1 VVVVISSLIVDN
13 LEFYLLDLIYED
25 LLLLFDSNTV
35 SFLDIGILL
44 DLDENFSP
52 VPVSDID
59 NDKESILELTFSVF
73 SLSSS
78 YLYSVS
84 NNISSLVSTDVL
96 T

>member
-1 VVVVISSLIVDN
+1 VVISSLIVDK
-13 LEFYLLDLIYED
+13 LEFYLLDLIYD
-25 LLLLFDSNTV
+25 DLLLFDSNTV

-44 DLDENFSP
+44 DIDENFSP

-59 NDKESILELTFSVF
+59 NDKESILELTFLVF